1 MRGQRDDGAPPVR
14 EHVETICLDWAAFD
28 AAARAG
34 SEVRE
39 NLEDERGDSLFV
51 IRDGLDVNE
60 RTC

>member
-1 MRGQRDDGAPPVR
+1 VR

-39 NLEDERGDSLFV
+39 NLEDERGDNLFV